1 MEDCPAIPTRVRTT
15 RLRLAPETNL
25 TNPPAP
31 RRPTI
36 GVPTWRRNHE
46 QRSRHPS
53 LATLVSEL
61 AQQVTTLLQAEGR
74 LLRAEISEKASK
86 AGAGAVEILGGAIC
100 LLQALVIALASAG
113 LGAGW
118 SSLLVGVIV
127 ALLGV
132 TLLRNSMAGMTVSE
146 LTPDRTQDQLK
157 RDARVIKEQLR

>member
-1 MEDCPAIPTRVRTT
+1 M
-15 RLRLAPETNL
+15 
-25 TNPPAP
+25 
-31 RRPTI
+31 
-36 GVPTWRRNHE
+36 
-46 QRSRHPS
+46 
-53 LATLVSEL
+53 
-61 AQQVTTLLQAEGR
+61 
-74 LLRAEISEKASK
+74 RAEISEKASK

-100 LLQALVIALASAG
+100 LLAALLVLLQALVIALASAG